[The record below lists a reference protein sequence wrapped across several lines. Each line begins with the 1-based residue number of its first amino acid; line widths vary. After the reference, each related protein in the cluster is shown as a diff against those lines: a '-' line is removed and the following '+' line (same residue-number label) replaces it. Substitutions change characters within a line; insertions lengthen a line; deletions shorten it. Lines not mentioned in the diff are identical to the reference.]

1 MSSVTIAS
9 WRRKLTKVLVPLYLT
24 LIFGVPAAVVSSLW
38 MLSGAPVWK
47 ATTAVFA
54 PLAYAFVF
62 CLVAGL
68 LCIPHRKGIIPGKF
82 PRDVGHPVYFD
93 RRMYGLC
100 WTSLFYFKPVYYLA
114 LTIPTLKTMT
124 FRLFGYRGSMD
135 FTTYPDTWIRD
146 LPLLDLGEGAYIANR
161 ATLGTNLA
169 LPTGEIM
176 VAPISIGKNGLVGHL
191 VAIACGTSLG
201 EGSEIGACAAVGYRT
216 TIGSNTQVSAKCAV
230 EHGVVIGDDCTI
242 GTSSYIGSAS
252 RVAKGVNVLPGST
265 IPPRS
270 KITKSPSS
278 IGMRLPDLERI
289 PDLV

>member
-1 MSSVTIAS
+1 M
-9 WRRKLTKVLVPLYLT
+9 KVLVPVYLG
-24 LIFGVPAAVVSSLW
+24 LIFGLPSVTLVLAWEASNSNLW
-38 MLSGAPVWK
+38 K
-47 ATTAVFA
+47 IT
-54 PLAYAFVF
+54 LALVGPILYAFLF
-62 CLVAGL
+62 CLTAGVLSMSHHKGIVAG
-68 LCIPHRKGIIPGKF
+68 RF

-114 LTIPTLKTMT
+114 LTIPTLKWLT
-124 FRLFGYRGSMD
+124 FRLFGYRGSMN

-146 LPLLDLGEGAYIANR
+146 LPLLELGCGAYIANR

-191 VAIACGTSLG
+191 VAIACGSSLG
-201 EGSEIGACAAVGYRT
+201 ERSEIGACAAVGYKT
-216 TIGSNTQVSAKCAV
+216 KIGDNTQVAGKCVV
-230 EHGVVIGDDCTI
+230 EHGVIIGDNCSI

-252 RVAKGVNVLPGST
+252 RVANGVNILPGST

-270 KITKSPSS
+270 KIARNAGTTGLPLPS
-278 IGMRLPDLERI
+278 LDAYETLTN
-289 PDLV
+289 